1 MIAGIILAAGEG
13 KRINKHKLTLPLG
26 SRTIIDRVLEAATKS
41 RLDKIVLI
49 TKPDAHEVVE
59 TGKKYGIAI
68 VSNPD
73 YKEGMSTSIKKALL
87 ELDKFKRIDGFCV
100 LLGDQPFINPSTIDR
115 LIEAF
120 HSGKKE
126 IIVPSY
132 QGKNGNPVLFDIAWK
147 EDFMGISGDTG
158 GRVLI
163 KKYPEK
169 VRIIEM
175 SDNTIL
181 FDIDKEEDYI
191 KAKAYLKILENREV
205 R

>member
-13 KRINKHKLTLPLG
+13 KRIGKHKLTLPLG

-41 RLDKIVLI
+41 RLDKIILV
-49 TKPDAHEVVE
+49 TKPDDHEVVE

-73 YKEGMSTSIKKALL
+73 YKEGMSTSIKKGLL

-126 IIVPSY
+126 IIVPFY

-147 EDFMGISGDTG
+147 EDFMRISGDIG
-158 GRVLI
+158 GRVII

-169 VRIIEM
+169 VTKIEM

-181 FDIDKEEDYI
+181 FDIDKKEDYT
-191 KAKAYLKILENREV
+191 KAKDYLKILENREV

>member
-1 MIAGIILAAGEG
+1 M
-13 KRINKHKLTLPLG
+13 KLWKQ
-26 SRTIIDRVLEAATKS
+26 A
-41 RLDKIVLI
+41 
-49 TKPDAHEVVE
+49 
-59 TGKKYGIAI
+59 KKYGIAI

-73 YKEGMSTSIKKALL
+73 YKEGMSTSIKKGLL

-147 EDFMGISGDTG
+147 EDFMRISGDTG

-163 KKYPEK
+163 KRYPEK
-169 VRIIEM
+169 VRKIEM